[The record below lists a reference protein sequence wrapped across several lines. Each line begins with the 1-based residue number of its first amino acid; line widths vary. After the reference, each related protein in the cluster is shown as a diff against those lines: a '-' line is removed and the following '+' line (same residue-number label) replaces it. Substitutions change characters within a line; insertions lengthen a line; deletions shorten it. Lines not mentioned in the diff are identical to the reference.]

1 MTELASDGR
10 FAHDTK
16 SAPPC
21 NNALSEWRRCR
32 GGEFEPEGSVL
43 KYVTEG
49 ENEAGAADL
58 LMTQNLLTHATML
71 CQNGGDVVAASS
83 SPKGAY

>member
-1 MTELASDGR
+1 MK
-10 FAHDTK
+10 K
-16 SAPPC
+16 SAELLLRIFC
-21 NNALSEWRRCR
+21 MLILATNALSEWRRCR

-58 LMTQNLLTHATML
+58 LTTRNLLTHATML
-71 CQNGGDVVAASS
+71 CQNE
-83 SPKGAY
+83 GAVKWPS